1 MQVYVGLDVHSKK
14 TSCVV
19 QDSEGKVMAEG
30 TVVTNAEGMGD
41 LVRKHGLSA
50 GTAVGLECGVQAAVV
65 CDALVGLGMIPR
77 VINAAEVRRK
87 ARRIGQKTDQ
97 RDAFEICDGL
107 RRGIWDSIVY
117 MPPPEIRLLR
127 RILSRRGHF
136 VRMSVGQI
144 NAAKFLLRAEGLLNG
159 GTISLTTTG
168 GWDRLLGRSEVKSVL
183 GHLELHAKA
192 WQMAKDHIEQLEQ
205 ELAAAVKPVQETVD
219 LLMSTP
225 GVGLIT
231 ASTYVATVGTP
242 DRFADSNH
250 VVSYLGLAPSMYD
263 SGEMER
269 HGRITKAGSS
279 QMRALLCEVAQQA
292 ARPYHPLHPYFRRIA
307 AKSGYKKAAIAI
319 AQRLARIMYQM
330 WRKGE
335 RFEATKLNV
344 ERDPRQIKRLY
355 QWRIKSEP
363 VAAIA

>member
-1 MQVYVGLDVHSKK
+1 MYVGLDVHSKK
-14 TSCVV
+14 TSYVV
-19 QDSEGKVMAEG
+19 QDREGKVVGEG
-30 TVVTNAEGMGD
+30 AVVTNIEGMEN
-41 LVRKHGLSA
+41 LVRKRGLPA
-50 GTAVGLECGVQAAVV
+50 GTAVGLECGAQAAVV
-65 CDALVGLGMIPR
+65 CDALADLGMIPR

-107 RRGIWDSIVY
+107 RRDIWDSIVY

-136 VRMSVGQI
+136 VRMSGGQI
-144 NAAKFLLRAEGLLNG
+144 NAAKFLLRAEALLIG
-159 GTISLTTTG
+159 KPVSLTTVG
-168 GWDRLLGRSEVKSVL
+168 GWEKLMAREEVQPVL
-183 GHLELHAKA
+183 GHLELHAKS
-192 WQMAKDHIEQLEQ
+192 WRMAKDHIELLET
-205 ELAAAVKPVQETVD
+205 ELAEAIKPVGEVVE

-231 ASTYVATVGTP
+231 ASTYVATLGTP
-242 DRFADSNH
+242 ERFADSNH

-292 ARPYHPLHPYFRRIA
+292 ARHYHPLQPYFRRIA

-319 AQRLARIMYQM
+319 AQRLARIMYRM
-330 WRKGE
+330 WKNGE
-335 RFEATKLNV
+335 RFDATKLNV
-344 ERDPRQIKRLY
+344 ERDGRERKRTY
-355 QWRIKSEP
+355 QWRIKP
-363 VAAIA
+363 DQIAAIA